1 MSQARE
7 IIVIFIN
14 ILSWLIF
21 VRVILSWIPIGRNS
35 PLVRLVYEVTEPLL
49 APFRKILP
57 RGSMPVDFSP
67 LIAYFV
73 LQIIRSFIIR
83 MP

>member
-1 MSQARE
+1 VSQARE